1 VGPVLALLAAVAF
14 GVEDVVAAVAARR
27 TSALTVALGTTLV
40 GFVLLLPVLAF
51 TPGTASIAALGWG
64 AVAGGAG
71 SLAFVVYLRAMAR
84 GQIGVVSPLAALTG
98 SAIPVGWG
106 VVVLGDELSLRQ
118 VAGVLAGLVAVALVA
133 WRPGTRFDRLHLEAP
148 LSALAAGAGFGVFY
162 IALDATPDG
171 SGLWPLV
178 GARIAAAVVIVAL
191 LRIVSRPAPPR
202 DAIPYILTA
211 GVTGMVAN
219 ALFLVA
225 TRYGL
230 LSLTSVLTSLYPV
243 VALVLARQ
251 FLQER
256 LRRLQTTG
264 VAVALTAVS
273 LLVVP

>member
-1 VGPVLALLAAVAF
+1 VGPLLALLAAVLF
-14 GVEDVVAAVAARR
+14 GVEDFVAAVAARR

-40 GFVLLLPVLAF
+40 GFVLLLPVLWIV
-51 TPGTASIAALGWG
+51 PGTPSMAAIGWG

-84 GQIGVVSPLAALTG
+84 GQIGVVSPLAALAG

-106 VVVLGDELSLRQ
+106 VVVLGDELSARQ
-118 VAGVLAGLVAVALVA
+118 VVGVLAGLVAVGLVA
-133 WRPGTRFDRLHLEAP
+133 WRPGTRFDRHHLEGP

-178 GARIAAAVVIVAL
+178 GARIAAAVATFAL
-191 LRIVSRPAPPR
+191 LRMVSRPAPPR
-202 DAIPYILTA
+202 DAIPYILAA
-211 GVTGMVAN
+211 GVAGMAAN

-251 FLQER
+251 FLHER

-264 VAVALTAVS
+264 VAVALAAVS